1 MPRLKNILQDK
12 DRKVS
17 VVTTSGSVV
26 FKIPLGAETAT
37 LGHFVSQEIIDG
49 VLVLRYSVKTPAPA
63 FLIEEVES
71 FEIKFS

>member
-26 FKIPLGAETAT
+26 FKIPLGAETAA

-49 VLVLRYSVKTPAPA
+49 VLVLRYSVIAAPA

>member
-37 LGHFVSQEIIDG
+37 MGHFVSQEIIDG
-49 VLVLRYSVKTPAPA
+49 VLILRYSVKTEAPA